1 MAPLSPSQFPGKAET
16 PWAAGPMKDDYG
28 SADSAGP
35 EYSLRADTGPSHD
48 SQAGNAPPPPIGS
61 DHFAEMKAARE
72 VPQGKPRVVQELN
85 KSGATQASPKSAESR
100 ISGYKAQSEPK
111 NSGKNSSGQ
120 ARRDWEDRGGD
131 LSEPTTN
138 VASTGD
144 KLTGPQRR
152 RAVHKAGKASNQALG
167 SLQGYAERT
176 ALTDPDRNTGSAG
189 GKGNKS
195 TYMNPEEFHKMDT
208 VRDYNASDG
217 FNTGHD
223 LIPGKMRE
231 IERGKGDTAHTE
243 GGYPALEEAMRKGG
257 PAGGKVPPILLT
269 GGTGGDGDA
278 QPRIGNG
285 GHRLALADKLGWKMI
300 PVTRARYSSGYGDAR
315 GLNQRVD
322 GHSEG
327 YDSEYESSY
336 HQGSAAAR
344 ADALNTEQRG
354 YAPGARSHV
363 PQLNDPH
370 GFKPSALDA
379 QGNVARGKGQRG
391 FRWHGGAGQDTG
403 GQGLYTQLHGPA
415 LQTTSEKQFGRDEQF
430 ADRMDQRV
438 KGQEILPGME
448 NTMHVG
454 RSKFD
459 GAQHWKGGAA
469 TGAAPGQG
477 AASANWHMPQESVHK
492 FGAPK
497 KPGQHGDSFYH
508 DRSEAHSANNKK
520 VLSA

>member
-269 GGTGGDGDA
+269 GGPDHGGGDSFD

-285 GHRLALADKLGWKMI
+285 GHRLALADDLGWKMI
-300 PVTRARYSSGYGDAR
+300 PVTRDRDSSGYGDKR
-315 GLNQRVD
+315 ELNERVN
-322 GHSEG
+322 S
-327 YDSEYESSY
+327 YDSDNDSSYDHPASSPFPPSEESSAKPV
-336 HQGSAAAR
+336 HGRSHIPGATGGSA
-344 ADALNTEQRG
+344 N
-354 YAPGARSHV
+354 
-363 PQLNDPH
+363 N
-370 GFKPSALDA
+370 
-379 QGNVARGKGQRG
+379 KGQ
-391 FRWHGGAGQDTG
+391 RWHGGAGQDTG

-469 TGAAPGQG
+469 TGAAPDQG